1 MNWHL
6 AWRKASLEM
15 RRLGREGREFSRYL
29 RRRMPQVNKENFT
42 PTKNNS
48 GKKKLIGLI
57 H

>member
-29 RRRMPQVNKENFT
+29 RRRMPQVNKENFIKEDESQ
-42 PTKNNS
+42 PVKGDGGN
-48 GKKKLIGLI
+48 G
-57 H
+57 